1 MKNTFKLMGIAL
13 IAGSMFVA
21 CSKDDDND
29 AITVNYTGDS
39 EWTSNE
45 MYALEAGSNMTASIY
60 ENEEDDSR
68 VVTLQCGTTVGR
80 HSFDGSQNFAA
91 YDNGDHHDIVST
103 QNGHITISDIDM
115 EANSMTAEIESEMG
129 SIGSNKTL
137 TVSIDDATWSN
148 PSVTK

>member
-45 MYALEAGSNMTASIY
+45 MVAEEHGSWMYATIY
-60 ENEEDDSR
+60 EGEEDYPC
-68 VVTLQCGTTVGR
+68 VTFRCETTAAR
-80 HSFDGSQNFAA
+80 HSFDGSQNYADYF
-91 YDNGDHHDIVST
+91 DRENRQITST
-103 QNGHITISDIDM
+103 QNGDITISDIDL
-115 EANSMTAEIESEMG
+115 EANSMTAELVSEMG
-129 SIGSNKTL
+129 TVGSNKTL

>member
-45 MYALEAGSNMTASIY
+45 MVALEAGSNMTASIY
-60 ENEEDDSR
+60 ENEEVDSR

-91 YDNGDHHDIVST
+91 YDNGDGRDIVST

>member
-45 MYALEAGSNMTASIY
+45 MVAIEAGSNMTASIY
-60 ENEEDDSR
+60 ENEEEDSR
-68 VVTLQCGTTVGR
+68 VVTLQCGTTVGH

-91 YDNGDHHDIVST
+91 YDNGDGRDIVST

>member
-45 MYALEAGSNMTASIY
+45 MIAREAGSLMEATIW

-68 VVTLQCGTTVGR
+68 AVTIKCSTTTGS
-80 HSFDGSQNFAA
+80 HDFAGSQNFAA
-91 YDNGDHHDIVST
+91 YDKGDGNDIVST

-115 EANSMTAEIESEMG
+115 EANSMTAEIESEMDF
-129 SIGSNKTL
+129 IGSDKTL

-148 PSVTK
+148 PSATK

>member
-1 MKNTFKLMGIAL
+1 MKNIFKLMGLAL

-45 MYALEAGSNMTASIY
+45 MVAIEAGSNMTASIY
-60 ENEEDDSR
+60 ENEEEDSR
-68 VVTLQCGTTVGR
+68 VVTLQCGTTVGQ

-91 YDNGDHHDIVST
+91 YDNGDGRDIVST

>member
-21 CSKDDDND
+21 CSKDKDSD

-45 MYALEAGSNMTASIY
+45 MIAREAGSLMEATIW

-68 VVTLQCGTTVGR
+68 AVTIKCSTTTGR
-80 HSFDGSQNFAA
+80 HDFAGSQNFAA
-91 YDNGDHHDIVST
+91 YDKGDGNDIVST

-115 EANSMTAEIESEMG
+115 EANSMTAEIESEMDF
-129 SIGSNKTL
+129 IGSDKTL

>member
-21 CSKDDDND
+21 CSKDKDSD

-45 MYALEAGSNMTASIY
+45 MVAIEAGSNMTASIY
-60 ENEEDDSR
+60 ENEEEDSR
-68 VVTLQCGTTVGR
+68 VVTLQCGTAVGR

-91 YDNGDHHDIVST
+91 YDNGDGRDIVST

>member
-45 MYALEAGSNMTASIY
+45 MVALEAGSNMTASIY
-60 ENEEDDSR
+60 ENEEVDSR

-80 HSFDGSQNFAA
+80 HSFDGSQSFAA

>member
-45 MYALEAGSNMTASIY
+45 MVAIEAGSNMTASIY
-60 ENEEDDSR
+60 ENEEEDSR
-68 VVTLQCGTTVGR
+68 VVTLQCGTTVGL

-91 YDNGDHHDIVST
+91 YDKGDGNDIVST